1 MMFLETAVQETAQV
15 AYGNINLVTGCI
27 IVIVALSSAVVYL
40 YKRTESLQKEFRD
53 ELKASNATL
62 MDMSKSYHQFV
73 NQMSILV
80 DMKNK
85 K

>member
-1 MMFLETAVQETAQV
+1 MMFLETATTSADI

-53 ELKASNATL
+53 ELKASNVTL
-62 MDMSKSYHQFV
+62 AEVSKSYHQFV
-73 NQMSILV
+73 NQMSIIV